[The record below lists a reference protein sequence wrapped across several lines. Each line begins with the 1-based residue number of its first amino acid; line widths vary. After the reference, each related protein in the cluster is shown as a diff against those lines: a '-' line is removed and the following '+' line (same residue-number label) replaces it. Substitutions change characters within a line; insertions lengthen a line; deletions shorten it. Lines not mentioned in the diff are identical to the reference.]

1 MQIKFEKFVYLQI
14 FLYLCTRK
22 MKEMYRNIGKLLSA
36 NIFAQVLG
44 LAVYPILTRLYA
56 PDDFGLLN
64 LFLSI
69 GGILALLSTSE
80 YQSAIL
86 LPADEKEAAGISR
99 VALRLVG
106 AWVLLIALTIPF
118 AGPIASVFKAPS
130 LSQYYWMLVPYVAL
144 MGAWAVYN
152 AWLTRHQAFGRISAY
167 QVNQSVTGALTK
179 LLFGWKGWLRGGLIW
194 SSVLAPLIALGCAV
208 GRSRE
213 AFRAMWQKADQT
225 PRELAYAYRRFPLF
239 TMPRSL
245 VNNLSGNIPAL
256 LLTPYFG
263 LHQMGFLAMAM
274 TLAFRPITMIT
285 SSIYQVLFEHVAQ
298 SVRELQPVWDN
309 LSRRWLQ
316 LAAVVVP
323 TMGVLTVIMPWLVRI
338 LLGDGWDETATLIRY
353 MMPWL
358 TCVFLVSPL
367 AFISEV
373 FGQQK
378 LFLGIEIVYL
388 ILRVAAMA
396 AGIYLHS
403 FAWAIILM
411 SAAGTLVLLFQLG
424 IYILFLRRYENG
436 LTQTGK

>member
-1 MQIKFEKFVYLQI
+1 MREL
-14 FLYLCTRK
+14 
-22 MKEMYRNIGKLLSA
+22 YRNIGKLLSA
-36 NIFAQVLG
+36 NIFAQILG
-44 LAVYPILTRLYA
+44 LAVYPILTRMYA
-56 PDDFGLLN
+56 PEDFGLLN

-99 VALRLVG
+99 VALCLAAG
-106 AWVLLIALTIPF
+106 WVLLIALTIPF
-118 AGPIASVFKAPS
+118 AGPIAAVFKAPA
-130 LSQYYWMLVPYVAL
+130 LGRYYWMLVPYVAAL
-144 MGAWAVYN
+144 GAWAVYN
-152 AWLTRHQAFGRISAY
+152 AWLTRRQAFGRMSAY
-167 QVNQSVTGALTK
+167 QVNQSVAGTLTK

-194 SSVLAPLIALGCAV
+194 SSVFAPLIALGCAV

-225 PRELAYAYRRFPLF
+225 LRELAHDYRRFPLF

-274 TLAFRPITMIT
+274 TLAFRPVTMIT
-285 SSIYQVLFEHVAQ
+285 SSIYQVLFEYVAQ
-298 SVRELQPVWDN
+298 SVREKRRVWSD
-309 LSRRWLQ
+309 LSRRWWR
-316 LAAVVVP
+316 LAAIVMP
-323 TMGVLTVIMPWLVRI
+323 TMGVLTAIMPWLVRI
-338 LLGDGWDETATLIRY
+338 LLGNGWDETATLIRY

-373 FGQQK
+373 FGRQK
-378 LFLGIEIVYL
+378 LFLGIEIMYL
-388 ILRVAAMA
+388 LLRVAAMVT
-396 AGIYLHS
+396 GIYLHS

-424 IYILFLRRYENG
+424 LYVFFLRRYELS
-436 LTQTGK
+436 LTQTSK